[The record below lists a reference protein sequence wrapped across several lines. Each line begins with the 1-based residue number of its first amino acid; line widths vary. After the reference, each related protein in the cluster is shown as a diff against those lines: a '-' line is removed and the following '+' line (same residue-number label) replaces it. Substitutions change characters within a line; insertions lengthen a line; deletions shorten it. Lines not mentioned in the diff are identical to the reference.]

1 MAYIV
6 LYWGAMALGY
16 FTGSRQRHNS
26 GKFRFL
32 SALML
37 VCIALLVFLMGIRMG
52 SNEEVIQNL
61 GNIGVQAL
69 IITVVLMTVTVLGV
83 TLTRKILGM
92 DKFGLLPKE
101 RDMHTASVDSAEE
114 EKEETKTS
122 HTMTWVIVIFVAI
135 GLLAGYFFV
144 RVNVDDLDHFNEII
158 GGIMTAGITL
168 LLGAVGLDM
177 GLSGT
182 VARHLKTIGFRV
194 VAFPIAVIVSTV
206 AAGVVLGL
214 CFESLTVRESLAI
227 CFGFGWYTFAPVTI
241 TNAGH
246 VIAGAVSFMHNVFR
260 ELSGIILIPVLARK
274 IGFIEV
280 TSLPGVAAMD
290 ICIPI
295 VEKVTRADII
305 VYSFAVGM
313 VEGLLVPLLV
323 PVFIGA

>member
-1 MAYIV
+1 
-6 LYWGAMALGY
+6 
-16 FTGSRQRHNS
+16 
-26 GKFRFL
+26 
-32 SALML
+32 
-37 VCIALLVFLMGIRMG
+37 
-52 SNEEVIQNL
+52 
-61 GNIGVQAL
+61 
-69 IITVVLMTVTVLGV
+69 
-83 TLTRKILGM
+83 
-92 DKFGLLPKE
+92 
-101 RDMHTASVDSAEE
+101 
-114 EKEETKTS
+114 
-122 HTMTWVIVIFVAI
+122 
-135 GLLAGYFFV
+135 
-144 RVNVDDLDHFNEII
+144 
-158 GGIMTAGITL
+158 
-168 LLGAVGLDM
+168 M

-246 VIAGAVSFMHNVFR
+246 VIAGAVSFMHNV
-260 ELSGIILIPVLARK
+260 SGTVGNHPHTGLARK

-295 VEKVTRADII
+295 VEKGDEGGYYRVFFLLWEWWR
-305 VYSFAVGM
+305 
-313 VEGLLVPLLV
+313 GLLVPLLV